1 MIVVKNF
8 FNSLILIFLQIEN
21 ICCGS
26 NKMNQLQI
34 HFFKTVSKTSISNLH
49 WKKEQGKFEKKKLGI
64 DIQFVKKN

>member
-1 MIVVKNF
+1 MIVVASSKGFF

-34 HFFKTVSKTSISNLH
+34 DFFKQVSKTSILNLH
-49 WKKEQGKFEKKKLGI
+49 WKTEQGKFEKKKFI
-64 DIQFVKKN
+64 